1 LSLFTRLS
9 LELTIRRRE
18 KFRVLNKTRQGKTRR
33 EQKML
38 MQPITDRQG
47 NIFCELRSIMTRW
60 GKQAICEVDAH
71 KYEFLEMPYFKIG
84 N

>member
-1 LSLFTRLS
+1 
-9 LELTIRRRE
+9 
-18 KFRVLNKTRQGKTRR
+18 
-33 EQKML
+33 MM

-47 NIFCELRSIMTRW
+47 NIFCELRSIMTRR